1 MKGVFIFLAD
11 GFEEIE
17 ALATV
22 DVLRRGGVDALTV
35 SAEEDGFVA
44 GAHELTVCAD
54 MTIDQFM
61 AEVRVNGTQ
70 KEDVLIFPGGL
81 PGAQNLADNE
91 VLMAVMNKHWEDGG
105 TVAAIC
111 AAPGL
116 VVSQLPSLEGLRFT
130 CYPGFE
136 AAPAAKG
143 GIYTAADVE
152 TDGQLI
158 TGCGPGKAIPF
169 ALAVLERIAGPETAA
184 KVRKGMLL

>member
-1 MKGVFIFLAD
+1 MKGVFVFLAD

-35 SAEEDGFVA
+35 SVDEDGFVT
-44 GAHELTVCAD
+44 GAHEQTVCAD
-54 MTIDQFM
+54 MTLDQFM
-61 AEVRVNGTQ
+61 AELRVSGTT

-91 VLMAVMNKHWEDGG
+91 ILIKVMTRHWEDGG

-116 VVSQLPSLEGLRFT
+116 VVSQLPGLEGLRFT

-143 GIYTAADVE
+143 AIYTGAPVE
-152 TDGQLI
+152 TDGRLI
-158 TGCGPGKAIPF
+158 TGCGPGKAIEF
-169 ALAVLERIAGPETAA
+169 GLAVLERIAGPEVAS
-184 KVRKGMLL
+184 KVRSGMLL